1 VPCHLDLGAD
11 HGAKDSSQHG
21 RTLKISKIALV
32 ANILSDQMILDDRR
46 RAALMLG
53 QLVEPHSNDL
63 MSDKD
68 KVARRCTSGAL
79 SILRKDQW

>member
-1 VPCHLDLGAD
+1 
-11 HGAKDSSQHG
+11 
-21 RTLKISKIALV
+21 
-32 ANILSDQMILDDRR
+32 MILDDGR

-53 QLVEPHSNDL
+53 QLVQPHSNDL

-79 SILRKDQW
+79 LILRKDQW